1 MADSFD
7 VAAKLEAYRGELGAQ
22 VNAICEKS
30 PFEDYRQPYLDE
42 AAVSGDDAFP
52 SSLLPR
58 LASLVQGRAEPLALV
73 ATEAQ
78 AELGEGAPSVDV
90 VSAKILSIAERK
102 PYGVKRPKKAVVV
115 TDDESQIHAWCWEV
129 SALEA
134 YFPAEAVRFIK
145 AARQAR
151 ISEGKLIKAL
161 QKFVNVLIKG
171 DAKKAAA
178 EEKTFM
184 QAKRTCVN
192 VGDRVKTSRDG
203 DGEVVSISANY
214 QIQVKLDAGV
224 KTPRGVVQEKFYYRN
239 DLQLIS
245 AAAAPVMQPGGA
257 GVVAETAPAPAP
269 AGALND
275 EEEDI
280 RRALALSKEEELQRA
295 LALSAAETATPAPA
309 GALNNDGYRSDDE
322 RMQEALRASTT
333 VIVDVHD
340 NEDDEEDEPMPGQ
353 DDSD

>member
-1 MADSFD
+1 
-7 VAAKLEAYRGELGAQ
+7 
-22 VNAICEKS
+22 
-30 PFEDYRQPYLDE
+30 
-42 AAVSGDDAFP
+42 
-52 SSLLPR
+52 
-58 LASLVQGRAEPLALV
+58 
-73 ATEAQ
+73 
-78 AELGEGAPSVDV
+78 
-90 VSAKILSIAERK
+90 VSAKILDIAERNA
-102 PYGVKRPKKAVVV
+102 YGVKPKTAVVA
-115 TDDESQIHAWCWEV
+115 TDEESQIHAWCWEV

-134 YFPAEAVRFIK
+134 YFPAEGVGFIK

-171 DAKKAAA
+171 DAKKAVA
-178 EEKTFM
+178 EEKKFM
-184 QAKRTCVN
+184 QAKKMCIN

-224 KTPRGVVQEKFYYRN
+224 KTPRGVRQEKFYYRN

-257 GVVAETAPAPAP
+257 GVVAETAPAPAA

-275 EEEDI
+275 DDEEDDLQ
-280 RRALALSKEEELQRA
+280 RALALSKEEELKQA
-295 LALSAAETATPAPA
+295 LALSAAETAPAPAPA

-322 RMQEALRASTT
+322 RMQEALRASKT
-333 VIVDVHD
+333 VIVDVYD

-353 DDSD
+353 DDSDGLD